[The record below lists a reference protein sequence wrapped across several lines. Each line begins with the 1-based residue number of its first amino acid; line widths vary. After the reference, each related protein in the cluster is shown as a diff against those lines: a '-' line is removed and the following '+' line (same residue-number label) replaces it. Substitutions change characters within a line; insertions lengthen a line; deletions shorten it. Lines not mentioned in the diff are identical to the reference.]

1 MKQIY
6 LISCN
11 RFIHYFSLK
20 RISKAL
26 LILLSIL
33 IITTVF
39 SQSGTMKGVVIDK
52 DTGEAI
58 PFANVVL
65 YVDSIVYGGGTS
77 DFDGKY
83 IIEPISP
90 GNYNLQIT
98 YLGYETIQVSG
109 IQIKNEQLRTHNFEM
124 NSKAIMLE
132 EFVVSDFR
140 IGLISNCWTTG
151 CSGTSSSNC
160 DFGNAS
166 AGQSEDTDGNT
177 SFCCCCCEVS
187 IIRHKNESTSE
198 IAPGTNEHTIDKV
211 QLKVYPNP
219 SNGFVYVETSAKTQ
233 LNNNR
238 NIEDMFIID
247 ISGKI
252 LQRISFKDKNK
263 IKLNL
268 CGLPT
273 GIYFL
278 KFANVDHWD
287 YVKVILN
294 H

>member
-26 LILLSIL
+26 LILLPIL

-58 PFANVVL
+58 PFSNVVL

-98 YLGYETIQVSG
+98 YLGYETIQVSE
-109 IQIKNEQLRTHNFEM
+109 IQIKNEQKELDEYNQSLF
-124 NSKAIMLE
+124 
-132 EFVVSDFR
+132 FR
-140 IGLISNCWTTG
+140 
-151 CSGTSSSNC
+151 
-160 DFGNAS
+160 
-166 AGQSEDTDGNT
+166 
-177 SFCCCCCEVS
+177 
-187 IIRHKNESTSE
+187 
-198 IAPGTNEHTIDKV
+198 
-211 QLKVYPNP
+211 
-219 SNGFVYVETSAKTQ
+219 
-233 LNNNR
+233 
-238 NIEDMFIID
+238 
-247 ISGKI
+247 
-252 LQRISFKDKNK
+252 
-263 IKLNL
+263 KLNS
-268 CGLPT
+268 
-273 GIYFL
+273 
-278 KFANVDHWD
+278 DH
-287 YVKVILN
+287 N
-294 H
+294 SN